1 MSAWT
6 RNLAELTAADTN
18 AFGGKGTNLGEL
30 IADGIPVPP
39 GFAVSTAAFDSFMDE
54 GDARGRVATLL
65 DGIDTEDVA
74 AVHEAS
80 EQVALELRRTPVP
93 AVLRDEVGER
103 YGALATAEGKIAP
116 PVAVR
121 SSARGEDSAEATF
134 AGQQETYLWVRGV
147 EGVCEAMRG
156 CWISLYSPPAITYRA
171 RLGSAED
178 APAMGVVVQ
187 LMVDAEVSGVMFTC
201 SPVTGDPSV
210 VAINAAWGL
219 GLGVV
224 GGDVTPDEYVVSK
237 VTRELLRSTIASKDI
252 EYLPDPGGRGTARAH
267 VPEERRSE
275 PCLGEEQLVALV
287 ELGRRVE
294 GHFGSRQDVEW
305 AIARHGSFP
314 DSLFVVQARPVT
326 ATGLAG
332 SEAVADRGG
341 KSALAL
347 VMGLF
352 GVQSGEPPPSRS
364 A

>member
-1 MSAWT
+1 MGAAASPGVAEGPARVVRDVDQIVDVRDGEILVCTVTSPGWAPIFPKIRAVVTDIGGIMSHAAIVCREYGLPAVVGTGRATAEITTGQWIRVDGSSGVVSLLDTPRSMSAWT
-6 RNLAELTAADTN
+6 LNLAELTAADTN

-30 IADGIPVPP
+30 IANGIPVPP

-103 YGALATAEGKIAP
+103 YGALASAEGKIAP

-171 RLGSAED
+171 RLGSATTLPRW
-178 APAMGVVVQ
+178 A
-187 LMVDAEVSGVMFTC
+187 SSC
-201 SPVTGDPSV
+201 S
-210 VAINAAWGL
+210 
-219 GLGVV
+219 
-224 GGDVTPDEYVVSK
+224 
-237 VTRELLRSTIASKDI
+237 
-252 EYLPDPGGRGTARAH
+252 
-267 VPEERRSE
+267 
-275 PCLGEEQLVALV
+275 
-287 ELGRRVE
+287 
-294 GHFGSRQDVEW
+294 
-305 AIARHGSFP
+305 
-314 DSLFVVQARPVT
+314 
-326 ATGLAG
+326 
-332 SEAVADRGG
+332 
-341 KSALAL
+341 
-347 VMGLF
+347 
-352 GVQSGEPPPSRS
+352 
-364 A
+364 